1 MKPSTIVIGVSL
13 TALSLASAQIG
24 AFPTLPLTD
33 KLAPFIM
40 THAVAQKAGATAE
53 WRKMEGLALDEK
65 NHKLYMAISDIG
77 EGMADGEGDIA
88 VEANP
93 CGAVYVADLDAKF
106 NITSYKPLVVGGPY
120 NEADKANPCATD
132 NIASPDN
139 LAVDA
144 QGRLWIGEDT
154 GDHTNNMLWVYDP
167 ETKDLKRFATV
178 PLGAETTGLAVTP
191 TGTVFMNVQHPD
203 PRNVYPFNRGV
214 IGVVTGFNASSDD
227 FGALNV
233 PQGDAQKRAQVAA
246 GAYQVIGRVG
256 DPLVAD
262 TGKTSGSGLGE
273 ITTVSNQQMAFCNNP
288 DGNVFL
294 SNNSAGTEGYLYTNL
309 ECQPGGVS
317 KLYIRQN
324 KNGQWQT
331 LEGEQVNF
339 ASVNGTWNNC
349 NAKVTPWGTDLSGE
363 EYPVESAEDWVDSTS
378 AADMATYLGHAANPY
393 DYGYL
398 IELSPQEGIGTEIA
412 KHYAMGRVSAEHG
425 LVMPDSR
432 TTYMGDD
439 GTDRVLYKFVADEA
453 GNLDAGTLYAAKV
466 KQQKDGSFNLTWL
479 ELGHGVSDEIYAGIR
494 KFDTQLQ
501 ANN

>member
-1 MKPSTIVIGVSL
+1 MKLSTIIPGTL
-13 TALSLASAQIG
+13 LLILSLASAQTG
-24 AFPTLPLTD
+24 VFPTMPLTD

-40 THAVAQKAGATAE
+40 TYAVAKKVGATAE
-53 WRKMEGLALDEK
+53 WRKMEGVALDEK
-65 NHKLYMAISDIG
+65 NHKLYYAITEIG
-77 EGMADGEGDIA
+77 EGMADGKGDIA
-88 VEANP
+88 LKSNP
-93 CGAVYVADLDAKF
+93 CGAVYAADLDTNY
-106 NITSYKPLVVGGPY
+106 NITKLAPLVVGGPY
-120 NEADKANPCATD
+120 NEADKTNSCAVD
-132 NIASPDN
+132 NISSPDN

-144 QGRLWIGEDT
+144 QGRVWIGEDT
-154 GDHTNNMLWVYDP
+154 SDHTNNMLWVYDP
-167 ETKDLKRFATV
+167 KTKDLKRFATV
-178 PLGAETTGLAVTP
+178 PIGAETTGLNVTP

-203 PRNVYPFNRGV
+203 SRNIYPFNRGV

-227 FGALNV
+227 FGALKV
-233 PQGDAQKRAQVAA
+233 PQGDAQKQAQVAA
-246 GAYQVIGRVG
+246 GSYQVIGRVG

-273 ITTVSNQQMAFCNNP
+273 ITTVSNNQMFMCNNP

-317 KLYIRQN
+317 KLYIRRG
-324 KNGQWQT
+324 KNGEWST
-331 LEGEQVNF
+331 LEGEQVDF

-363 EYPVESAEDWVDSTS
+363 EYPPESADDWQSGASTMS
-378 AADMATYLGHAANPY
+378 TYLGKPANPY

-398 IELSPQEGIGTEIA
+398 IELKPQEGVGTEVT
-412 KHYAMGRVSAEHG
+412 KHYAMGRTSSEHG

-466 KQQKDGSFNLTWL
+466 KQQADGSFNLTWL
-479 ELGHGVSDEIYAGIR
+479 KLGHGVSDEIYAGIR
-494 KFDTQLQ
+494 KLDTQMQ
-501 ANN
+501 AVN

>member
-1 MKPSTIVIGVSL
+1 MKVLTMVSGL
-13 TALSLASAQIG
+13 LLATAPLASAQTG
-24 AFPTLPLTD
+24 TFPTMPLTH

-40 THAVAQKAGATAE
+40 THAVAEKAGATAE

-65 NHKLYMAISDIG
+65 NHKLYLAISDIG

-88 VEANP
+88 LEANP
-93 CGAVYVADLDAKF
+93 CGAVYVADLDADF

-120 NEADKANPCATD
+120 NESAEANPCAVD

-154 GDHTNNMLWVYDP
+154 SDHTNNMLWVYDP
-167 ETKDLKRFATV
+167 KTEALKRFATV
-178 PLGAETTGLAVTP
+178 PLGAEVTGLAVTP

-214 IGVVTGFNASSDD
+214 IGVVTGFNASADD
-227 FGALNV
+227 FSALKV
-233 PQGDAQKRAQVAA
+233 PQGDAQKQAQVAV

-262 TGKTSGSGLGE
+262 TGQTSGSGLGE
-273 ITTVSNQQMAFCNNP
+273 IMTVSNQQLAFCNNP

-317 KLYIRQN
+317 KLYIR
-324 KNGQWQT
+324 KDKSGQWQT

-363 EYPVESAEDWVDSTS
+363 EYPAESADDWDGGS
-378 AADMATYLGHAANPY
+378 AMAAYLGHAANPY

-398 IELSPQEGIGTEIA
+398 IELKPQEGIGTEIA
-412 KHYAMGRVSAEHG
+412 KHYAMGRISAEHG

-453 GNLDAGTLYAAKV
+453 ENLDAGTLYAAKV
-466 KQQKDGSFNLTWL
+466 AQQADGSFNLKWL
-479 ELGHGVSDEIYAGIR
+479 ELGHGVSDEVYAGIR
-494 KFDTQLQ
+494 KFDTQLEA